1 MSNKLTEYKNKYL
14 KMLEKHMEIE
24 REYFRDVLK
33 NQELMMSLQTSS
45 WYQSW
50 KIGYLENKIKNDLG
64 YTGKLYQDLDKESSD
79 KLSEWQQNLV
89 KKNLNSKKGKHE
101 NSGV

>member
-1 MSNKLTEYKNKYL
+1 MSNKLTEYRNKCL
-14 KMLEKHMEIE
+14 TQLEKHVAIE

-33 NQELMMSLQTSS
+33 NQELVMSLQSQN

-50 KIGYLENKIKNDLG
+50 KIGYLENKIRSLG
-64 YTGKLYQDLDKESSD
+64 FEGELYQDLDKHSSD

-89 KKNLNSKKGKHE
+89 KKNMEANAGGKKNAKA
-101 NSGV
+101 

>member
-1 MSNKLTEYKNKYL
+1 MSNKLTELRNKL
-14 KMLEKHMEIE
+14 LTQLEKHSEIE
-24 REYFRDVLK
+24 REYFKDVLK
-33 NQELMMSLQTSS
+33 NQELVMSLQSQN

-50 KIGYLENKIKNDLG
+50 KIGYLENKIRSLG
-64 YTGKLYQDLDKESSD
+64 FEGELYQDLDKHSSD

>member
-1 MSNKLTEYKNKYL
+1 MSNNKLAEYKNRYIKHI
-14 KMLEKHMEIE
+14 EKHTEIE

-33 NQELMMSLQTSS
+33 NQELVMSLQSQN

-50 KIGYLENKIKNDLG
+50 KIGYLENKIRSLG
-64 YTGKLYQDLDKESSD
+64 FEGELYQDLDKHSSD

-89 KKNLNSKKGKHE
+89 KKNMEANAGGKKNAKA
-101 NSGV
+101 